1 PAVSAQPSHV
11 LCEERDRG
19 FLDLGLGI
27 LPCRRLDDEAMD
39 GGLPREL
46 RWPAGEDVPG
56 RGCSAKTR
64 QVHSD
69 LPLSLIPLSRGD
81 LPERLKKLSAEQ
93 HHCACKGHELRVTGP
108 VLEHARRAS
117 ARSGDREVLVHADP
131 GFAVLVLRPTV
142 GGSGSQAHAIRIVP
156 RECAPAKQ
164 RLPAAL
170 TVLQIREDGD
180 ESLALERLRRYGRTW
195 LGEKKRVAMAGRR
208 PFNHLIYRIVL
219 RQGLQ
224 ALHEAGGALVARTD
238 ERAHLGI

>member
-1 PAVSAQPSHV
+1 AASQSSPV
-11 LCEERDRG
+11 LCAERDRALPG
-19 FLDLGLGI
+19 LGLGI
-27 LPCRRLDDEAMD
+27 LPCLRLDDEAMD

-131 GFAVLVLRPTV
+131 GFAVLVLRSNLV
-142 GGSGSQAHAIRIVP
+142 VSGSQAHAIRIVP

-164 RLPAAL
+164 RLPAAR
-170 TVLQIREDGD
+170 TVVQVREDGGG
-180 ESLALERLRRYGRTW
+180 SVALERLRRYGRTW

-219 RQGLQ
+219 RQGLK
-224 ALHEAGGALVARTD
+224 ALHEAVGALVARKD
-238 ERAHLGI
+238 